1 MVIDDTVT
9 YTNAAMGK
17 AITHS
22 LPVYTPVRVAK
33 VDIALTTLLGVVVG
47 IGPEYSVSDV
57 FQVMEFHLLHVMSI
71 FRGSGRILAI
81 NYLIS
86 P

>member
-1 MVIDDTVT
+1 MIIDDTVT

-17 AITHS
+17 AMTHS
-22 LPVYTPVRVAK
+22 VPVYTPVRVAK
-33 VDIALTTLLGVVVG
+33 VDIALITLLVVVVG
-47 IGPEYSVSDV
+47 IGPGYSVADV
-57 FQVMEFHLLHVMSI
+57 FQVMEFHPVHLTSI
-71 FRGSGRILAI
+71 FRGSGNTLAI